1 MVGDLCY
8 PARNSSHIY
17 FDIFRP
23 GEVKICHEA
32 VISYQIILLSSV
44 EQSYLFHIFRP
55 GEGQIL
61 RTEEMTLCT
70 GHFKVVILSM

>member
-1 MVGDLCY
+1 MVGDLYY
-8 PARNSSHIY
+8 PAWNSSHIY

-32 VISYQIILLSSV
+32 VILLSSV

>member
-1 MVGDLCY
+1 MVGDLYY
-8 PARNSSHIY
+8 PAWNSSHIY

-61 RTEEMTLCT
+61 RTEEMTLCI
-70 GHFKVVILSM
+70 GHFEVVILSM